1 MAVSRSSTEQWQVFP
16 WTASLPLRYM
26 TRIPATWNEASRRS
40 TSGSASFRNVT
51 PQARATGTS
60 CGTWIYTD
68 VVRRRWGTRETLL
81 PSLTKI
87 TVVDASL
94 YELSI
99 LYDALMKRV
108 EQGVPV
114 DILDLSMCFSSNTQP
129 WLQSLTELVVDI
141 LGPEES
147 REELEQMKSMW
158 ETVARGPFGIVD
170 DFGQQRYL

>member
-1 MAVSRSSTEQWQVFP
+1 MGHGFIQTLLEDD
-16 WTASLPLRYM
+16 
-26 TRIPATWNEASRRS
+26 
-40 TSGSASFRNVT
+40 G
-51 PQARATGTS
+51 G
-60 CGTWIYTD
+60 
-68 VVRRRWGTRETLL
+68 RERPLL
-81 PSLTKI
+81 PSLTDI

-114 DILDLSMCFSSNTQP
+114 EMLDLSLCFSSNTKP
-129 WLQSLTELVVDI
+129 WLQSLTELVVDV

-170 DFGQQRYL
+170 DF